1 MSTELTIGRRAA
13 LEHEVT
19 RADLASTLSDISGDD
34 FPAVLATSRMIA
46 LMELAA
52 ARLLVPHLQ
61 EGELSVGV
69 GVDIKHL
76 AATLIDASVTAEAEY
91 LGREGKLYRFRVLLK
106 DAGGIAGEGE
116 HTRAIV
122 STERLLAGAQRRN
135 SAA

>member
-1 MSTELTIGRRAA
+1 MHTEITIGQRAA
-13 LEHEVT
+13 LEHVVT
-19 RADLASTLSDISGDD
+19 RADLASTLSEISGDG

-69 GVDIKHL
+69 GVSIKHL
-76 AATLIDASVTAEAEY
+76 AATLIDAAVTAEAEY

-135 SAA
+135 RPA